1 MISSFF
7 IIFAIFAKEN
17 SKLVSMDSKEY
28 AIMIKHCR
36 KSISIIKAFRKFK
49 FHKRV
54 SVEYVSKAYSGT
66 LSRRNFSDFGRFKA
80 T

>member
-28 AIMIKHCR
+28 AIKHCR

-66 LSRRNFSDFGRFKA
+66 LSRRNLSDFGRFKA